1 MEQLTGSKL
10 GKEYNKAVY
19 CHLIYLTYM
28 HHEYIMQNARL
39 DDSQAGIKIVRRNI
53 SNLKYADD
61 AILKAESVKKKKKT
75 DLKLNFQKTKIMAS
89 GLIITWQIHE
99 GKVEAVTD
107 FIFLG
112 FKSLQ
117 TMTAAIKL
125 KDACFL
131 EGKL

>member
-1 MEQLTGSKL
+1 
-10 GKEYNKAVY
+10 
-19 CHLIYLTYM
+19 
-28 HHEYIMQNARL
+28 
-39 DDSQAGIKIVRRNI
+39 
-53 SNLKYADD
+53 
-61 AILKAESVKKKKKT
+61 
-75 DLKLNFQKTKIMAS
+75 MAS

-112 FKSLQ
+112 SKSLQ

>member
-1 MEQLTGSKL
+1 MNLRVSMRV
-10 GKEYNKAVY
+10 KED
-19 CHLIYLTYM
+19 C
-28 HHEYIMQNARL
+28 E
-39 DDSQAGIKIVRRNI
+39 
-53 SNLKYADD
+53 
-61 AILKAESVKKKKKT
+61 KKKKKLT
-75 DLKLNFQKTKIMAS
+75 KLNFQKNKIIAS